1 MPVREHLLWCDE
13 WPRGSGPLSSVNSP
27 NRASMSGRR
36 GQRAALFSLL
46 LAAAPA
52 AFAGGGPFGIDH
64 EWSYDN
70 RGIWAR
76 PKQEVLEYAMIAFEV
91 GGAVWEGGDSRF
103 GHTLWQSVDSSVASG
118 IVALALKYATSRV
131 RPIDSGGDPNLW
143 FKGHGNQ
150 SFPSGEVT
158 LVSSGITPIVL
169 EYRHDDPWVYAL
181 ELLPVYDGI
190 ARMKVQAHWQSD
202 VIAGFA
208 LGTGVGWLM
217 HSHEGTPFVLSVL
230 PHGFYIGLKKSF

>member
-1 MPVREHLLWCDE
+1 M
-13 WPRGSGPLSSVNSP
+13 
-27 NRASMSGRR
+27 RASTDNTAGLRC
-36 GQRAALFSLL
+36 ALLVLL
-46 LAAAPA
+46 LGQVPVC
-52 AFAGGGPFGIDH
+52 FAGGGPFGIDH

-70 RGIWAR
+70 SGIWAR
-76 PKQEVLEYAMIAFEV
+76 PKQQALEYGMIAFEV
-91 GGAVWEGGDSRF
+91 GGALWEGADTRF
-103 GHTLWQSVDSSVASG
+103 GRTLWQSIDSSAASG
-118 IVALALKYATSRV
+118 LLALALKYATSRV

-158 LVSSGITPIVL
+158 LVSSGVTPLVL
-169 EYRHDDPWVYAL
+169 EYRHEDPWIYAL
-181 ELLPVYDGI
+181 ELLPLYDGI

-208 LGTGVGWLM
+208 LGSAAGWLM
-217 HSHEGTPFVLSVL
+217 HSNPNTPYVLSVL

>member
-1 MPVREHLLWCDE
+1 MLNAMPARWT
-13 WPRGSGPLSSVNSP
+13 
-27 NRASMSGRR
+27 
-36 GQRAALFSLL
+36 LL
-46 LAAAPA
+46 LILLLVRAPVC
-52 AFAGGGPFGIDH
+52 FAGGGPFGIDH

-70 RGIWAR
+70 RGIWSR
-76 PKQEVLEYAMIAFEV
+76 TNQEVLEYGVIAFEV
-91 GGAVWEGGDSRF
+91 GGAVWEGGDTRF
-103 GHTLWQSVDSSVASG
+103 GRTLWQSIDASAASG
-118 IVALALKYATSRV
+118 VVALALKYATSRV

-143 FKGHGNQ
+143 FKGHGSQ

-158 LVSSGITPIVL
+158 LVSSVMTPIVL
-169 EYRHDDPWVYAL
+169 EYRHDDPWVYGL

-208 LGTGVGWLM
+208 LGTAAGWLM
-217 HSHEGTPFVLSVL
+217 HSNPNTPYVLSVL